1 MSRCSAPVIWSTLVW
16 LMIFL
21 YTWFRHM
28 AFNASVC
35 VIPLF
40 GLFLL
45 LTTLIMLL
53 SKRAP
58 ETKSIIWLSSLAIM
72 LDIGAILHTYG
83 YFDISDPPDNT
94 WFNIYIG
101 LVLFV
106 GALVWCRVG
115 HAHQI
120 SETGWH
126 WYVWSVTTLFAAGS
140 AFDSE
145 TDNAIVANIAVCVC
159 LLLAHII
166 YIWHVTRNQTPNL
179 NRCRHIFRLVAGL
192 VVVLGILIAN
202 VVLKFKAITHNV
214 WMELILVCE
223 AVVIVMIWVDT
234 AIGFSQSA
242 IYDPQ
247 PMVDYDA
254 VDV

>member
-1 MSRCSAPVIWSTLVW
+1 
-16 LMIFL
+16 
-21 YTWFRHM
+21 M
-28 AFNASVC
+28 AFDTRVS

-53 SKRAP
+53 SKHAS
-58 ETKSIIWLSSLAIM
+58 ETKSIIWLSSVAIM

-83 YFDISDPPDNT
+83 YFDTSDPSDNT
-94 WFNIYIG
+94 WLNIYIG

-106 GALVWCRVG
+106 GALVWCKVG
-115 HAHQI
+115 HTHQI

-126 WYVWSVTTLFAAGS
+126 WYVWTVTTLFAAGS
-140 AFDSE
+140 AFDS
-145 TDNAIVANIAVCVC
+145 DSDIGIVANITVCVF
-159 LLLAHII
+159 LLLAQMI

-179 NRCRHIFRLVAGL
+179 NRCRHIFRLVVGL

-202 VVLKFKAITHNV
+202 VVLKTKAITHDV
-214 WMELILVCE
+214 WMELILVFE
-223 AVVIVMIWVDT
+223 TVVILMIWVDT

-247 PMVDYDA
+247 PMIDYDA
-254 VDV
+254 DIV